1 MSISVPTII
10 NLTLTLANTEY
21 SQALSSF
28 SSKFMMQCRT
38 LADLRVSFT
47 AEQSGTTYFTIP
59 AGSSFKENGTFVG
72 VLTVYVQS
80 PSAGVVVEFLEWR

>member
-1 MSISVPTII
+1 MLQSRPRIL

-21 SQALSSF
+21 SQALTSF
-28 SSKFMMQCRT
+28 SHKFMMQCRT

-47 AEQSGTTYFTIP
+47 TGESGTVYFTIP
-59 AGSSFKENGTFVG
+59 AGSSFKENGVFSG

-80 PSAGVVVEFLEWR
+80 PSAGVVVEFLEWS

>member
-38 LADLRVSFT
+38 LADLRAFT
-47 AEQSGTTYFTIP
+47 LRGFEA
-59 AGSSFKENGTFVG
+59 
-72 VLTVYVQS
+72 L
-80 PSAGVVVEFLEWR
+80 VVESLKEIDSRLKILEEKID